1 MATARFYAWRA
12 AGRPYRLAP
21 WVRTAKRQAAAHG
34 VRWLGDLGN
43 EAHLTDSRPEDHTPF
58 SVTAWPVAL
67 PDYVVLAEDFAR
79 GPYCDKVLE
88 LCRAGDPRVRWI
100 KYMNFG
106 GRHYNVKRGWRAES
120 SSDQHWHISGRSDHT
135 WTDLDPGFDLFAPSA
150 APMQGGSNDM
160 GFVVH
165 RHFGRADHAGC
176 WWAWTDGLRYKPIVT
191 WPQKLELER
200 LSGRSE
206 LVVND
211 DQAFDLMAGRLDS
224 EVDPIEIE
232 AAVAVVPDGEK

>member
-1 MATARFYAWRA
+1 MATARYYAWNA

-21 WVRTAKRQAAAHG
+21 WVATAKRQAKVHG

-43 EAHLTDSRPEDHTPF
+43 DDHLRAPTPEDHTPF
-58 SVTAWPVAL
+58 SATAWPVPL
-67 PDYVVLAEDFAR
+67 PDYVVTAEDFAR
-79 GPYCDKVLE
+79 GAYCEGVLS

-106 GRHYNVKRGWRAES
+106 GHHYNVKRGWRQES
-120 SSDQHWHISGRSDHT
+120 SSDEHWHISGRSDHT

-150 APMQGGSNDM
+150 APRQGGNDM

-165 RHFGRADHAGC
+165 RHMGGNGHDGC
-176 WWAWTDGLRYKPIVT
+176 WWAWADGLRYKPIVT
-191 WPQKLELER
+191 WPQKLEFER
-200 LSGRSE
+200 ISGRAE

-211 DQAFDLMAGRLDS
+211 DGAFDLMAGRLDTA
-224 EVDPIEIE
+224 VDPTDVER
-232 AAVAVVPDGEK
+232 AVAVTPDGEK